1 MARQNEQAANIPK
14 RFSYRNTFESYMNNF
29 LPFYL
34 FNWWCRKY
42 DLFTNKNSKYL
53 FYRFNGY
60 VKAYNSHRRKIKHT
74 LKIEDSVAIQKI
86 EARCKQFLV
95 EKIIYGVEFTNPYA
109 TSIEQKPDINDTVE
123 SNYRLIR
130 RVITS
135 TFSLIL
141 LKFFLSS

>member
-1 MARQNEQAANIPK
+1 MAQQNEQAANFPK
-14 RFSYRNTFESYMNNF
+14 KNSYRNTFESYMNNF
-29 LPFYL
+29 LPVFSIDDVK
-34 FNWWCRKY
+34 KY

-53 FYRFNGY
+53 FYRFNDY

-135 TFSLIL
+135 TFSLTL
-141 LKFFLSS
+141 LKFLLSS